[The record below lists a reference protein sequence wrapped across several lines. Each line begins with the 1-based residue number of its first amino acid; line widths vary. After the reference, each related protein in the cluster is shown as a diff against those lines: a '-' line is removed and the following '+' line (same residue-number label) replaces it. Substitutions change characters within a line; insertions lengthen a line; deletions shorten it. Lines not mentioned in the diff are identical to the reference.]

1 MVSASASPID
11 RRQVRRNFDRAA
23 KDYDAVAVFQ
33 REISRRMLERLDFV
47 KIEPEWILDLG
58 CGTAFDLSAISERYR
73 KARVIGM
80 DQSEAMLRAGESVRS
95 QMRWSLPFLKANK
108 AALICADAQALP
120 IRNNSVGFVWSNL
133 LLHWVDDVAKVLRE
147 AHRVLEVEGLL
158 MFSVLGPDS
167 FKELRSSFA
176 DTYEHTLP
184 FGDLHDYGDLLLE
197 CGFSDPVM
205 DVDRITMH
213 YQSLDDLLTELKRN
227 GGSCATQGRCKGMF
241 GKNAWQ
247 AMKTAYEEKAQ
258 GGIFPV
264 SLEVVYGH
272 AWKGELRK
280 IEDGRNVIH
289 FEKTDKR

>member
-1 MVSASASPID
+1 MPKAFASRID

-23 KDYDAVAVFQ
+23 KDYDAVSVFQ
-33 REISRRMLERLDFV
+33 REIARRMLERLDFV
-47 KIEPEWILDLG
+47 KIEPEYILDLG

-73 KARVIGM
+73 QARVIGL
-80 DQSEAMLRAGESVRS
+80 DQSEAMLQAGEAVRS

-108 AALICADAQALP
+108 ASLICADAEAMP
-120 IRNNSVGFVWSNL
+120 IKSNSVSFVWSNL

-176 DTYEHTLP
+176 DAYEHTLP
-184 FGDLHDYGDLLLE
+184 FADLHDYGDLLLE

-205 DVDRITMH
+205 DVDRVTMH
-213 YQSLDDLLTELKRN
+213 YQSLADLLTDLRRN
-227 GGSCATQGRCKGMF
+227 GGSSPTQGRCKSLF
-241 GKNAWQ
+241 GKQAWQ
-247 AMKTAYEEKAQ
+247 AMQAAYEKKVQ

-264 SLEVVYGH
+264 TLEVVYGH
-272 AWKGELRK
+272 AWKGEAKK
-280 IEDGRNVIH
+280 IEDGRDIIR
-289 FEKTDKR
+289 FEKKR